1 MLREIRALGFEYVE
15 LSHGTRLSLL
25 PGILEAVAAG
35 EIKVSSVHNFCPLPV
50 GVDSPSP
57 NLYEFSSRRE
67 RERELAHRYTVKT
80 LDFAVR
86 VGAPV
91 VVLHLGSIE
100 ARDYTGKL
108 VDLLERGENRSPR
121 YEQLRAEAAAKLE
134 AGKTKFWERT
144 REALHQLLPEA
155 EKRGIRLGCEN
166 RQGLEEL
173 PLDADFPELFREFAS
188 PCLGYWHDTGHAQI
202 KENLGFIQ
210 HAAQLASLRDRLLGL
225 HIHDV
230 QFPAQDHCPPGDGD
244 INFAALKPSLRPE
257 HWKVFELSRGLP
269 KEAVQRGVAHLKAI
283 WGEP

>member
-67 RERELAHRYTVKT
+67 RERELAHRYTLKT
-80 LDFAVR
+80 LDFAAR

-121 YEQLRAEAAAKLE
+121 YEQLRAEAAAKLQ

-188 PCLGYWHDTGHAQI
+188 PFLGYWHDTGHAQI

-230 QFPAQDHCPPGDGD
+230 QFPAQDHCPPGDGA
-244 INFAALKPSLRPE
+244 INFAALKPALRPE
-257 HWKVFELSRGLP
+257 HWKVFELSPGLP
-269 KEAVQRGVAHLKAI
+269 AEAVQRGVAHLKAL